1 MAEYEGS
8 STRLIADVDCTAD
21 GQSLCEK
28 NNVGGY
34 PTIKYGDPA
43 DLKDYEG
50 GRSFDDLKAFA
61 EESLGP
67 TCGPANL
74 DLCDAKKK
82 KKVEDYMALGLD
94 KLEEKVAKAMKA
106 VEVEVPLMKKT
117 IGYLNSKKEL

>member
-94 KLEEKVAKAMKA
+94 KLEEKVAKAMKT